1 MRRLWGLAVGVAL
14 AVVLGARGVHI
25 GIAGPAERTQRGGVL
40 RVADEPPGGPFGVP
54 WIMPVFGIIAAMP
67 VYETLLWVDAYGR
80 VSPRL
85 AERWEV
91 APDRKALLL
100 RLRRGAQFHDGTEM
114 TAEAVKFS
122 LEESIRVRRLPAY
135 IKSVDVLDRYTVR
148 VNLEKW
154 DNGVFLALGGSAA
167 LIASPATIQRLG
179 QERAQWQPVG
189 TGPFRIVRYDPN
201 AYADYVRFN
210 QYWDQGKPYMDRLEM
225 RFIRDVQTL
234 KAALLAGQLDV
245 AGFGDPQVI
254 AELRGTGRFRTI
266 TGPPGSGILMI
277 VPDSANADSPFADR
291 RVREALAYAV
301 DRAAIA
307 RALGYGNWEPWDQI
321 AHPASPAALQDYR
334 GPTYNP
340 ARARELLAQAG
351 YPNGFDSRLTPAP
364 FLPREVGVVIQRY
377 LREVGIRTEL
387 DTPEIAR
394 YAEYQR
400 KGWRGLLLHYFGYF
414 PNFNNYIRF
423 YFTNSPEGFV
433 SMRRPEGLDRLVED
447 SASTLT
453 VQRHKVQQMH
463 RVLLQDLTVIPV
475 YLSMRTY
482 IARPEVRDT
491 GHLTKATWPYWE
503 PAKAWKA
510 RQ

>member
-1 MRRLWGLAVGVAL
+1 MGGLALGVIL
-14 AVVLGARGVHI
+14 AVVLAARGI
-25 GIAGPAERTQRGGVL
+25 GVGLAGPAEQPQRGGVL

-67 VYETLLWVDAYGR
+67 VYETLVWVDAYGR

-91 APDRKALLL
+91 APDRKAIVL
-100 RLRRGAQFHDGTEM
+100 RLRRGVKFHDGTEL
-114 TAEAVKFS
+114 TGEAVKFS
-122 LEESIRVRRLPAY
+122 LEESIKVRRLPAY

-189 TGPFRIVRYDPN
+189 TGPFRIVRYDPSS
-201 AYADYVRFN
+201 YADYVRFA
-210 QYWDQGKPYMDRLEM
+210 QYWDRGKPYLDRLEM
-225 RFIRDVQTL
+225 RFIQDEQTR
-234 KAALLAGQLDV
+234 KAALLAHQLDI
-245 AGFGDPQVI
+245 AGFGDPAII
-254 AELRGTGRFRTI
+254 AELRDTGRFRLI
-266 TGPPGSGILMI
+266 TGPPGAGILMI
-277 VPDSANADSPFADR
+277 IPDSVNSDSPFADR

-301 DRAAIA
+301 DRDAIA
-307 RALGYGNWEPWDQI
+307 RALGRGNWRPWNQI
-321 AHPASPAALQDYR
+321 AHPFSPAALQDYP
-334 GPTYNP
+334 GPSYNP
-340 ARARELLAQAG
+340 ARAKELLAQAG
-351 YPNGFDSRLTPAP
+351 YPNGFRT
-364 FLPREVGVVIQRY
+364 RVIKAFYLERDIALAVQRY
-377 LREVGIRTEL
+377 LQEVGIQAEL
-387 DTPEIAR
+387 ETPEIGR
-394 YAEYQR
+394 YVEYQR
-400 KGWRGLLLHYFGYF
+400 KGWRGVLLHFYGYF

-433 SMRRPEGLDRLVED
+433 SMRRPEGLDRLVEE

-453 VQRHKVQQMH
+453 PQRHKLQQVH
-463 RVLLQDLTVIPV
+463 RLLLQDYTVIPV
-475 YLSMRTY
+475 FMAMRTY
-482 IARPEVRDT
+482 VAWPEVRDT
-491 GHLTKATWPYWE
+491 QHLTKATWPYWE